1 MHGARRFLT
10 AIALTT
16 LLLLLQLKS
25 AAELCYSYCRLSQ
38 IIRISS
44 KRRCTGQI
52 LSTVENATYS
62 ANRTQ
67 TKQWQWQ
74 TNLAGFECVQNFV
87 LHNEPKSFPR
97 TIFEQPQ
104 VSAHICT
111 VSARRHLQHTS
122 VAHCNFYLSE
132 PYISTLTHSLTHCDV
147 SFNRH
152 KQPLIS
158 APVVGA
164 HSLLTPMF
172 SYTAFCHSHGGKVE

>member
-67 TKQWQWQ
+67 TKQ
-74 TNLAGFECVQNFV
+74 
-87 LHNEPKSFPR
+87 
-97 TIFEQPQ
+97 
-104 VSAHICT
+104 
-111 VSARRHLQHTS
+111 
-122 VAHCNFYLSE
+122 
-132 PYISTLTHSLTHCDV
+132 
-147 SFNRH
+147 
-152 KQPLIS
+152 
-158 APVVGA
+158 
-164 HSLLTPMF
+164 
-172 SYTAFCHSHGGKVE
+172 